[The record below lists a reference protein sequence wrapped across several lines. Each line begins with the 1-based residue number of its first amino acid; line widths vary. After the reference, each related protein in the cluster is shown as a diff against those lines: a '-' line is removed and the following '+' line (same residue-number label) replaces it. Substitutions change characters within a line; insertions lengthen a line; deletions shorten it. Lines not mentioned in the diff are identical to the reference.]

1 MIFIQQ
7 GPAWR
12 PKCTELLDRHLVS
25 GIIWDLRNETIDKI
39 NETKQ
44 QDSRFNKIID
54 LADLKIYYKQFPD
67 SLLKKANDLP
77 YIPDYTI
84 NRLVLRDRNNL
95 EKIVD
100 DTIKFQLSNNFEI
113 ICIPALYISSFDERI
128 IDAIFDMLLEYNKKL
143 QNSDKKLYLN
153 MLIQESAFNNNNQL
167 DDFLNE
173 LSLYKNTISGI
184 YITVDRD
191 NSSVIRHDYNPTR
204 LANLMQMIHDIKLM
218 GLEVLIGYSGLE
230 SINLVAVGADYIGT
244 GWFHSLRKF
253 RKEDKGLEPTETRG
267 RQKKR
272 YTSIG
277 FLSELIIDE
286 NIWQFNPEKKEWLYQ
301 KALNGNSLDFKMK
314 AENLDDISLNET
326 YVEYFEALNSLFE
339 SINDSEIENRISK
352 LLHLINS
359 AISNIDEYNKNN
371 LIGIPL
377 TKKHLENYI
386 KAIDSFASRNFI
398 DLN

>member
-167 DDFLNE
+167 DDD
-173 LSLYKNTISGI
+173 Y
-184 YITVDRD
+184 
-191 NSSVIRHDYNPTR
+191 HDLQTYHQLLT
-204 LANLMQMIHDIKLM
+204 
-218 GLEVLIGYSGLE
+218 
-230 SINLVAVGADYIGT
+230 
-244 GWFHSLRKF
+244 
-253 RKEDKGLEPTETRG
+253 
-267 RQKKR
+267 
-272 YTSIG
+272 
-277 FLSELIIDE
+277 ELIS
-286 NIWQFNPEKKEWLYQ
+286 QL
-301 KALNGNSLDFKMK
+301 
-314 AENLDDISLNET
+314 
-326 YVEYFEALNSLFE
+326 
-339 SINDSEIENRISK
+339 EIK
-352 LLHLINS
+352 
-359 AISNIDEYNKNN
+359 
-371 LIGIPL
+371 
-377 TKKHLENYI
+377 
-386 KAIDSFASRNFI
+386 
-398 DLN
+398 